1 MGRNKKKKYGEIQR
15 SQDRMYEYEEQKR
28 QSMDRLNAI
37 RNSRQEIIDPSSAV
51 KDLSGDFYN
60 PYSNLGVATK
70 AAEMQMEQ
78 TDIALANTL
87 DTLRA
92 TGSGAGGATALAQA
106 ALQSKNQV
114 AASIQ
119 QQEADNA
126 KLKAQGDSQLQ
137 QMKAS
142 EQQRVQAA
150 KAAGMEFMFSAQE
163 DRTNADLDFEANQMQ
178 LADERRYQ
186 AEGDVEADL
195 NKFQRVGKAVRSLF
209 GGEDPD
215 KKWQDRREVSI
226 YD

>member
-15 SQDRMYEYEEQKR
+15 SQDRMYEYEEQQR
-28 QSMDRLNAI
+28 QAMDRLNAI
-37 RNSRQEIIDPSSAV
+37 RDSRQEIIDPSSAV

-119 QQEADNA
+119 QQEAD
-126 KLKAQGDSQLQ
+126 
-137 QMKAS
+137 
-142 EQQRVQAA
+142 R
-150 KAAGMEFMFSAQE
+150 
-163 DRTNADLDFEANQMQ
+163 
-178 LADERRYQ
+178 
-186 AEGDVEADL
+186 
-195 NKFQRVGKAVRSLF
+195 
-209 GGEDPD
+209 
-215 KKWQDRREVSI
+215 
-226 YD
+226 

>member
-1 MGRNKKKKYGEIQR
+1 MFNRRKKKKYGEIQR
-15 SQDRMYEYEEQKR
+15 SQDRLYEYEEQQR
-28 QSMDRLNAI
+28 QAMDRLNAI
-37 RNSRQEIIDPSSAV
+37 RDTRQEIIDPSSAV

-186 AEGDVEADL
+186 AEGDVEATMNSTWFRSNVLDR
-195 NKFQRVGKAVRSLF
+195 FGKDSK
-209 GGEDPD
+209 ED
-215 KKWQDRREVSI
+215 KWYNQDVFDEI
-226 YD
+226 

>member
-1 MGRNKKKKYGEIQR
+1 MGQRRKYSETYRALER
-15 SQDRMYEYEEQKR
+15 SFYYEEQQR
-28 QSMDRLNAI
+28 QATDQLNAV
-37 RNSRQEIIDPSSAV
+37 RDSRQAIIDPSSAV

-60 PYSNLGVATK
+60 PYANLGVATK

-106 ALQSKNQV
+106 ALQSKREV
-114 AASIQ
+114 SASIQ

-126 KLKAQGDSQLQ
+126 KLKAQGDAQLQ

-150 KAAGMEFMFSAQE
+150 RAAGMEFMYSAQE
-163 DRTNADLDFEANQMQ
+163 ARTNADLDFYANQMQ
-178 LADERRYQ
+178 LADERAYQ
-186 AEGDVEADL
+186 AEGDVEATL
-195 NKFQRVGKAVRSLF
+195 NTFRRMGKPVRSLF
-209 GGEDPD
+209 GSEDPE
-215 KKWQDRREVSI
+215 KKYQDRREVSI
-226 YD
+226 YDIP